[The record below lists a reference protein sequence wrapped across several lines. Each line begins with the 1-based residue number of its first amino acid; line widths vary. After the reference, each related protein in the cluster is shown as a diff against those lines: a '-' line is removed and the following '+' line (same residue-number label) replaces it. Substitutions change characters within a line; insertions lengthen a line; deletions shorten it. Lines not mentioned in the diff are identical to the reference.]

1 MINKIALLEYPLINT
16 GVRFSLIELEQR
28 AESFLVEFKLLIPTI
43 SQSNCDLVYEL
54 QSSVAYISLLVYL
67 VEQPQLCFPNTGSIP
82 FNEVAIRVN
91 EELKKLPQQIRL
103 LAFSSFSVVHT
114 NTSEEDEKVKQL
126 IRKRQNSVI
135 NLIVKEKPFALGFPE
150 MAPYIVDKT
159 AREIRFKIEY
169 IHSNHLKIKLF
180 YDSLAEFN
188 RSKGSYLKIGNKL
201 SDDYYFQLFGD
212 ALRAK
217 PKKMINLVAYCYR
230 DSVTNKILV
239 YHIV

>member
-1 MINKIALLEYPLINT
+1 MINKVELLEYPLINK

-28 AESFLVEFKLLIPTI
+28 AESFLVEIKLLIPEVTKL
-43 SQSNCDLVYEL
+43 NCDLDYEL
-54 QSSVAYISLLVYL
+54 ESGSAYISLLVYL
-67 VEQPQLCFPNTGSIP
+67 VEQPQPYLPGAGSIP
-82 FNEVAIRVN
+82 FNEVAVKVIAAIQ
-91 EELKKLPQQIRL
+91 KLPQQLRL
-103 LAFSSFSVVHT
+103 LAFSSFSVLQT
-114 NTSEEDEKVKQL
+114 NTSKEDEKVKQL

-201 SDDYYFQLFGD
+201 SEDYYYQLFGE

-217 PKKMINLVAYCYR
+217 PKKMIELVAYCYR